1 MTKFVSKKITA
12 IKGKQEFRQMIV
24 LEDNQTIEQI
34 QKEIDEKESRNE
46 EVDIKGVLD
55 EYEENLESKYQS
67 NFRSILSNMDRIANL
82 MTLSKAKFRDITPEK
97 ESVKEYEFKLQD
109 LRIYAIKIQNGQ
121 MVILGGFKNNQKDDI
136 RKFRALKKKYL
147 LANQKS

>member
-1 MTKFVSKKITA
+1 MTKFVSKKISA
-12 IKGKQEFRQMIV
+12 IKGKQEFRQMII
-24 LEDNQTIEQI
+24 LEDNQNTDQI

-46 EVDIKGVLD
+46 EVDNKGVLD
-55 EYEENLESKYQS
+55 EYEENLEAKYKS
-67 NFRSILSNMDRIANL
+67 NFRSLLSNMDRVAKL
-82 MTLSKAKFRDITPEK
+82 QSLPKTKFRDITPKK
-97 ESVKEYEFKLQD
+97 ESVKEYEFKLED
-109 LRIYAIKIQNGQ
+109 LRVYAIKIPNGE